1 MLEKVIGHN
10 IKRIRRKKKVNQE
23 DLALDLDISSTHLSN
38 LENGR
43 AIPSIPLLERVSE
56 ELDISTNELMVNGEI
71 IKSDKNIG
79 LKLSLAEIYEDIP
92 EKYHE
97 EIIKVNMNLANIIS
111 IRESETKRD

>member
-23 DLALDLDISSTHLSN
+23 VLALDLNISSTHLSN
-38 LENGR
+38 IETGK
-43 AIPSIPLLERVSE
+43 AIPSIPLIERISA
-56 ELDISTNELMVNGEI
+56 ELDISSNELLVNGEV
-71 IKSDKNIG
+71 IKSEKNIG

-97 EIIKVNMNLANIIS
+97 EIIKVNMNLANIIR
-111 IRESETKRD
+111 IRESETK